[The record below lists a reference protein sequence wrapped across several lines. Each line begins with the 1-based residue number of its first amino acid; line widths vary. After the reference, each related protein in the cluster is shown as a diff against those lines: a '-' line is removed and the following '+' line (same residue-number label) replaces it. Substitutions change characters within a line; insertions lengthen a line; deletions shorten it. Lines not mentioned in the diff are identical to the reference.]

1 MESTSLILIYLV
13 KKMSEG
19 AKAEPT
25 KFLGL
30 STLTWGF
37 IIVLIICFAYIWMFD
52 IGPTLIGVLFPT
64 A

>member
-1 MESTSLILIYLV
+1 
-13 KKMSEG
+13 MSEG

-52 IGPTLIGVLFPT
+52 IGPTLMSVLFPT
-64 A
+64 V